1 MTIEIKN
8 LNIYFNEKTKLQAV
22 NNLSFNVKKGEIMGL
37 VGESGCGK
45 SLTSLS
51 IMRLLGKN
59 ASLTG
64 EINFL
69 GENILNL
76 STKKMG
82 DLRGKEISMIFQEP
96 LTALNPLHRVGKQIG
111 EILKIHTSL
120 SKKEIRVKTL
130 DLMQEVNLKDL
141 EDTYQK
147 FPHELS
153 GGQRQR
159 IIIAMAIACEPKL
172 IIADEPTTAL
182 DVSTQAQIIDLL
194 KEINSKKYNSL
205 LFISHDLDLVG
216 DLCHRIAIMYAGH
229 IIEVIEDLKD
239 AKHPYTKCLLDAI
252 PNPLHKG
259 NELYSIPGRVPTL
272 SERESGCPFAGRCPI
287 AKERCHK
294 ILPELLERED
304 GHLLRCLYV

>member
-22 NNLSFNVKKGEIMGL
+22 NNLSFCVKKGEIMGL

-51 IMRLLGKN
+51 IMRLLRKN
-59 ASLTG
+59 ASLSG

-69 GENILNL
+69 GENILNF
-76 STKKMG
+76 SEKEMSN
-82 DLRGKEISMIFQEP
+82 LRGKEISMIFQEP
-96 LTALNPLHRVGKQIG
+96 LTALNPLHRVGKQIS
-111 EILKIHTSL
+111 EILKIHTFL
-120 SKKEIRVKTL
+120 SKKERKEKTL
-130 DLMQEVNLKDL
+130 ELMKEVNLKDL
-141 EDTYQK
+141 ENTYKK

-159 IIIAMAIACEPKL
+159 IVIAIAIACEPKL

-194 KEINSKKYNSL
+194 KKINRKKDNSL

-229 IIEVIEDLKD
+229 IVEVIEDLRD

-252 PNPLHKG
+252 PNPIHKG
-259 NELYSIPGRVPTL
+259 SELYSIPGRVPTL
-272 SERESGCPFAGRCPI
+272 SERGSGCPFALRCPI

-294 ILPELLERED
+294 ILPELLERKD
-304 GHLLRCLYV
+304 GHLVRCLYV

>member
-22 NNLSFNVKKGEIMGL
+22 NNLSFNVKKNEIMGL
-37 VGESGCGK
+37 VGESGCGT

-51 IMRLLGKN
+51 IMRLLKKN
-59 ASLTG
+59 SSFSG

-69 GENILNL
+69 GKNLLNF
-76 STKKMG
+76 SEKEMNN
-82 DLRGKEISMIFQEP
+82 LRGRDISMIFQEP
-96 LTALNPLHRVGKQIG
+96 LTALNPLHRVGKQID

-120 SKKEIRVKTL
+120 SKKDRKEKTFK
-130 DLMQEVNLKDL
+130 LMDEVNLKDL
-141 EDTYQK
+141 ENTYKK

-182 DVSTQAQIIDLL
+182 DVSTQAQIIALL
-194 KEINSKKYNSL
+194 KEINNNKSNSI
-205 LFISHDLDLVG
+205 LFISHDLDLVEEI
-216 DLCHRIAIMYAGH
+216 CHRIAIMYAGH
-229 IIEVIEDLKD
+229 IVEIIEDLRD

-252 PNPLHKG
+252 PNPKHKG
-259 NELYSIPGRVPTL
+259 KELYSIPGNVPTL
-272 SERESGCPFAGRCPI
+272 ADRKNGCPFVLRCPI
-287 AKERCHK
+287 AKENCHE
-294 ILPELLERED
+294 ILPELLERKD
-304 GHLLRCLYV
+304 GHLVRCLYV

>member
-45 SLTSLS
+45 SITSLAL
-51 IMRLLGKN
+51 MRLLKKN
-59 ASLTG
+59 ASLSG

-69 GENILNL
+69 GKNILNL
-76 STKKMG
+76 SKKEMCS
-82 DLRGKEISMIFQEP
+82 LRGREISMIFQEP

-120 SKKEIRVKTL
+120 SKKKIKEKTL
-130 DLMQEVNLKDL
+130 ELMQEVNLKDL
-141 EDTYQK
+141 EDTYKK

-159 IIIAMAIACEPKL
+159 IVIAMAIACEPKL

-194 KEINSKKYNSL
+194 KEINNKKHNSL

-229 IIEVIEDLKD
+229 IIEVVEELGD
-239 AKHPYTKCLLDAI
+239 ARHPYTKCLLDAI

-272 SERESGCPFAGRCPI
+272 SERESGCPFAMRCPM
-287 AKERCHK
+287 AKKKCHE

-304 GHLLRCLYV
+304 GHLVRCLYI

>member
-22 NNLSFNVKKGEIMGL
+22 NNLSFYVKKGEILGL

-59 ASLTG
+59 ASLSG

-69 GENILNL
+69 GKNILNL
-76 STKKMG
+76 SKKEMG
-82 DLRGKEISMIFQEP
+82 SLRGKEISMIFQEP

-120 SKKEIRVKTL
+120 SKKEIKGRTL

-141 EDTYQK
+141 EDTYRK

-159 IIIAMAIACEPKL
+159 IVIAMAIACEPKL

-194 KEINSKKYNSL
+194 KEINSKKHNSL

-229 IIEVIEDLKD
+229 IIEVIEVLGD

-259 NELYSIPGRVPTL
+259 NDLYSIPGRVPTL
-272 SERESGCPFAGRCPI
+272 SERESGCPFAGRCPM
-287 AKERCHK
+287 AKKRCHE

-304 GHLLRCLYV
+304 GHLVRCLYV

>member
-22 NNLSFNVKKGEIMGL
+22 NNLSFYVKKGEILGL

-45 SLTSLS
+45 SLISLS
-51 IMRLLGKN
+51 IMRLLRKN
-59 ASLTG
+59 ASLSG

-69 GENILNL
+69 GKNILNL
-76 STKKMG
+76 SEKEMTS
-82 DLRGKEISMIFQEP
+82 LRGKEISMIFQEP

-111 EILKIHTSL
+111 ETLKIHTSL
-120 SKKEIRVKTL
+120 SKKEIKEKTL
-130 DLMQEVNLKDL
+130 ELMNEVNLKDL
-141 EDTYQK
+141 KDTYKK

-159 IIIAMAIACEPKL
+159 IVIAMAIACEPKL

-194 KEINSKKYNSL
+194 KEINKKKDNSL
-205 LFISHDLDLVG
+205 LFISHDLDLVES
-216 DLCHRIAIMYAGH
+216 LCHRIAIMYAGH
-229 IIEVIEDLKD
+229 LIEVIEALGD
-239 AKHPYTKCLLDAI
+239 ATHPYTKCLLEAI

-259 NELYSIPGRVPTL
+259 KDLYTIPGRVPTL
-272 SERESGCPFAGRCPI
+272 SERESGCPFAARCSL
-287 AKERCHK
+287 AKEKCHK

-304 GHLLRCLYV
+304 GHLVRCFYI

>member
-22 NNLSFNVKKGEIMGL
+22 NNLSFNVKKNEIMGL

-51 IMRLLGKN
+51 IMRLLKKN
-59 ASLTG
+59 SSFSG

-69 GENILNL
+69 GKNLLNF
-76 STKKMG
+76 SEKEMNN
-82 DLRGKEISMIFQEP
+82 LRGRDISMIFQEP
-96 LTALNPLHRVGKQIG
+96 LTALNPLHRVGKQID

-120 SKKEIRVKTL
+120 SKKDRKEKTFK
-130 DLMQEVNLKDL
+130 LMDEVNLKDL
-141 EDTYQK
+141 ENTYKK

-182 DVSTQAQIIDLL
+182 DVSTQAQIINLL
-194 KEINSKKYNSL
+194 KEINNNKSNSI
-205 LFISHDLDLVG
+205 LFISHDLDLVEEI
-216 DLCHRIAIMYAGH
+216 CHRIAIMYAGH
-229 IIEVIEDLKD
+229 IVEIIEDLRD

-252 PNPLHKG
+252 PNPKHKG
-259 NELYSIPGRVPTL
+259 KELYSIPGNVPTL
-272 SERESGCPFAGRCPI
+272 ADRKNGCPFVLRCPI
-287 AKERCHK
+287 AKENCHE
-294 ILPELLERED
+294 ILPELLERKD
-304 GHLLRCLYV
+304 GHLVRCLYV

>member
-8 LNIYFNEKTKLQAV
+8 LDIYFNEKTKLQAV

-59 ASLTG
+59 ASLSG

-76 STKKMG
+76 PKKKM
-82 DLRGKEISMIFQEP
+82 DSLRGKEISMIFQEP

-120 SKKEIRVKTL
+120 SKKEIKVKTL

-141 EDTYQK
+141 EDTYKK

-194 KEINSKKYNSL
+194 KEINNKKHNSL

-229 IIEVIEDLKD
+229 IIEIIEDLKD

-252 PNPLHKG
+252 PNPRHKG

-272 SERESGCPFAGRCPI
+272 AEREGGCPFAGRCPI

>member
-8 LNIYFNEKTKLQAV
+8 LNIYFNEKRKLQAV
-22 NNLSFNVKKGEIMGL
+22 NNLSFCVKKGEIMGL

-45 SLTSLS
+45 SLTSLA
-51 IMRLLGKN
+51 IMRLLRKN
-59 ASLTG
+59 ASLSG

-69 GENILNL
+69 GKNILNF
-76 STKKMG
+76 SKKEMTG
-82 DLRGKEISMIFQEP
+82 IRGREISMIFQEP
-96 LTALNPLHRVGKQIG
+96 LTALNPLHRVGNQIG

-120 SKKEIRVKTL
+120 SKKERKAKTL
-130 DLMQEVNLKDL
+130 KLMEEVNLKDL
-141 EDTYQK
+141 EDIYKK

-159 IIIAMAIACEPKL
+159 IVIAMAIACEPKL

-182 DVSTQAQIIDLL
+182 DVSTQTQIIELL
-194 KEINSKKYNSL
+194 KELNNKKDNSL

-229 IIEVIEDLKD
+229 IVEVIEKLRD

-259 NELYSIPGRVPTL
+259 KELYSIPGRVPNL
-272 SERESGCPFAGRCPI
+272 SERESGCPFAARCPM
-287 AKERCHK
+287 AKERCHE
-294 ILPELLERED
+294 ILPELLERKD
-304 GHLLRCLYV
+304 GHLIRCLYV

>member
-22 NNLSFNVKKGEIMGL
+22 NNLSFGVKKGEIMGL

-45 SLTSLS
+45 SLTSLAV
-51 IMRLLGKN
+51 MRLLRKN
-59 ASLTG
+59 ATLSG

-76 STKKMG
+76 SKKEIAG
-82 DLRGKEISMIFQEP
+82 IRGREISMIFQEP

-120 SKKEIRVKTL
+120 SKKERKQKTL
-130 DLMQEVNLKDL
+130 ELMEEVNLKEL
-141 EDTYQK
+141 EDTYKK

-159 IIIAMAIACEPKL
+159 VVIAMAIACEPKL

-182 DVSTQAQIIDLL
+182 DVSTQTQIIDLL
-194 KEINSKKYNSL
+194 KEINKKKDNSL

-229 IIEVIEDLKD
+229 IVEVIEELRD
-239 AKHPYTKCLLDAI
+239 AKHPYTKCLLNAI

-272 SERESGCPFAGRCPI
+272 SERESGCPFAARCPM
-287 AKERCHK
+287 AKERCHE
-294 ILPELLERED
+294 ILPELLEKKD
-304 GHLLRCLYV
+304 GHLVRCLYT

>member
-22 NNLSFNVKKGEIMGL
+22 NDLSFFVNKGEIMGL

-51 IMRLLGKN
+51 IIRLLKKN
-59 ASLTG
+59 ASFSG

-69 GENILNL
+69 GKNILTISEKEMTN
-76 STKKMG
+76 
-82 DLRGKEISMIFQEP
+82 LRGKEISMIFQEP
-96 LTALNPLHRVGKQIG
+96 LTALNPLHRVGKQIS
-111 EILKIHTSL
+111 EVLKIHTSL
-120 SKKEIRVKTL
+120 SKVERKEKTL
-130 DLMQEVNLKDL
+130 KLMKEVNLKDL
-141 EDTYQK
+141 EETYKK

-159 IIIAMAIACEPKL
+159 VVIAIAIACEPKL

-194 KEINSKKYNSL
+194 KEINIKKNNSL

-229 IIEVIEDLKD
+229 IVEIIEKLED

-252 PNPLHKG
+252 PSPIHKG
-259 NELYSIPGRVPTL
+259 KDLYSIPGRVPSL
-272 SERESGCPFAGRCPI
+272 SERNKGCPFAKRCPI
-287 AKERCHK
+287 ATKKCYE

-304 GHLLRCLYV
+304 KHLIRCLYV

>member
-51 IMRLLGKN
+51 IMSLLGKN
-59 ASLTG
+59 ASLSG

-76 STKKMG
+76 SKKKMG

-120 SKKEIRVKTL
+120 SKKEIKIKTL
-130 DLMQEVNLKDL
+130 NLMQEVNLKDL
-141 EDTYQK
+141 EDTYKK

-194 KEINSKKYNSL
+194 KEINNKKHNSL

-272 SERESGCPFAGRCPI
+272 AERESGCPFAGRCPI

>member
-22 NNLSFNVKKGEIMGL
+22 NNLSFYVNKGEIMGL

-51 IMRLLGKN
+51 IMRLLKKN
-59 ASLTG
+59 ASFSG
-64 EINFL
+64 EINFS
-69 GENILNL
+69 GKNILNI
-76 STKKMG
+76 SEKEMAN
-82 DLRGKEISMIFQEP
+82 LRGKEISMIFQEP
-96 LTALNPLHRVGKQIG
+96 LTALNPLHRVGKQIS
-111 EILKIHTSL
+111 EVLKIHTSL
-120 SKKEIRVKTL
+120 SKKERKEKTL
-130 DLMQEVNLKDL
+130 KLMKEVNLKDL
-141 EDTYQK
+141 EDTYKK

-159 IIIAMAIACEPKL
+159 IVIAIAIACEPKL

-194 KEINSKKYNSL
+194 KEININKNNSL
-205 LFISHDLDLVG
+205 LFISHDIDLVE

-229 IIEVIEDLKD
+229 IVEIIENLEN

-252 PNPLHKG
+252 PNPLNKG
-259 NELYSIPGRVPTL
+259 KDLYSIPGRVPSL
-272 SERESGCPFAGRCPI
+272 FERGKGCPFAARCPI
-287 AKERCHK
+287 AKVKCHE

-304 GHLLRCLYV
+304 RHLVRCLYT

>member
-59 ASLTG
+59 ASLSG

-76 STKKMG
+76 SKKKMG

-120 SKKEIRVKTL
+120 SKKEIKVKTL

-141 EDTYQK
+141 EDTYKK

-194 KEINSKKYNSL
+194 KEINNKKHNSL

-216 DLCHRIAIMYAGH
+216 DLCHRMRI
-229 IIEVIEDLKD
+229 
-239 AKHPYTKCLLDAI
+239 
-252 PNPLHKG
+252 
-259 NELYSIPGRVPTL
+259 
-272 SERESGCPFAGRCPI
+272 
-287 AKERCHK
+287 
-294 ILPELLERED
+294 
-304 GHLLRCLYV
+304 

>member
-45 SLTSLS
+45 SITSLAL
-51 IMRLLGKN
+51 MRLLRKN
-59 ASLTG
+59 ASLSG

-69 GENILNL
+69 GKNILNL
-76 STKKMG
+76 SKKEMCS
-82 DLRGKEISMIFQEP
+82 LRGREISMIFQEP

-120 SKKEIRVKTL
+120 SKKEIKEKTL
-130 DLMQEVNLKDL
+130 ELMQEVNLKDL
-141 EDTYQK
+141 EDTYKK

-159 IIIAMAIACEPKL
+159 IVIAMAIACEPKL

-194 KEINSKKYNSL
+194 KEINNKKHNSL

-229 IIEVIEDLKD
+229 IIEVVEELGD
-239 AKHPYTKCLLDAI
+239 ARHPYTKCLLDAI

-272 SERESGCPFAGRCPI
+272 SERESGCPFAMRCPM
-287 AKERCHK
+287 AKKKCHE

-304 GHLLRCLYV
+304 GHLVRCLYI

>member
-1 MTIEIKN
+1 MIIEIKN
-8 LNIYFNEKTKLQAV
+8 LNIYFNEKTRLQAV
-22 NNLSFNVKKGEIMGL
+22 NNLSFSVKKGEIMGL

-45 SLTSLS
+45 SLTSLA
-51 IMRLLGKN
+51 IMRLLRKN
-59 ASLTG
+59 AALTG

-76 STKKMG
+76 SKREMCS
-82 DLRGKEISMIFQEP
+82 LRGRDISMIFQEP
-96 LTALNPLHRVGKQIG
+96 LTALNPLHRVGKQID

-120 SKKEIRVKTL
+120 SKKERREKTL
-130 DLMQEVNLKDL
+130 ELMGEVNLKDL
-141 EDTYQK
+141 EDIYKK

-159 IIIAMAIACEPKL
+159 IVIAMAIACEPKL

-194 KEINSKKYNSL
+194 KEINKKKNNSL
-205 LFISHDLDLVG
+205 LFISHDLDLVE

-229 IIEVIEDLKD
+229 IVEVVEELKD

-259 NELYSIPGRVPTL
+259 RDLYSIPGRVPSL
-272 SERESGCPFAGRCPI
+272 SERKGGCPFALRCPV
-287 AKERCHK
+287 AREGCHEL
-294 ILPELLERED
+294 LPELTEEKD
-304 GHLLRCLYV
+304 GHLVRCPYV

>member
-22 NNLSFNVKKGEIMGL
+22 NNLSFYVKKGEIMGL

-45 SLTSLS
+45 SLTSLA
-51 IMRLLGKN
+51 IMRLLRKN
-59 ASLTG
+59 ASLSG

-69 GENILNL
+69 GKNILNF
-76 STKKMG
+76 SKKEMAA
-82 DLRGKEISMIFQEP
+82 LRGREISMIFQEP
-96 LTALNPLHRVGKQIG
+96 LTALNPLHRVGKQIS

-120 SKKEIRVKTL
+120 SKKERKDKTL
-130 DLMQEVNLKDL
+130 ELMNEVNLKDL
-141 EDTYQK
+141 EDIYKK

-159 IIIAMAIACEPKL
+159 IVIAMAIACEPKL

-182 DVSTQAQIIDLL
+182 DVSTQTQIVDLL
-194 KEINSKKYNSL
+194 KELNSKKDNSL

-229 IIEVIEDLKD
+229 IVEIIEQLRD

-272 SERESGCPFAGRCPI
+272 SERENGCPFAARCPM
-287 AKERCHK
+287 AKEICHE
-294 ILPELLERED
+294 ILPELLERKD
-304 GHLLRCLYV
+304 GHLVRCLYV

>member
-8 LNIYFNEKTKLQAV
+8 LNVYFNEKTKLQAV

-76 STKKMG
+76 SKKEMG
-82 DLRGKEISMIFQEP
+82 SLRGKEISMIFQEP
-96 LTALNPLHRVGKQIG
+96 LTALNPLHRVGKQIS

-120 SKKEIRVKTL
+120 SKKEIKVKTL

-141 EDTYQK
+141 ENTYKK

-194 KEINSKKYNSL
+194 KEINNKKHNSL

-272 SERESGCPFAGRCPI
+272 AERESGCPFAGRCPI

-304 GHLLRCLYV
+304 RHLLRCLYV